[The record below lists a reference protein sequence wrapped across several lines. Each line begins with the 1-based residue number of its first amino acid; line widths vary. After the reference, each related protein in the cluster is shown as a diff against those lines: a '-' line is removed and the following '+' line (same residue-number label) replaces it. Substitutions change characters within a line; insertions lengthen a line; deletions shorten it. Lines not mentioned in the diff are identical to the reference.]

1 MTKIAKRSVG
11 RPRSSE
17 AETIRFVT
25 LNMPL
30 QAKKELEAIKE
41 SLEKQIGFSVS
52 LSDTIRHLI
61 KLHNGKFK

>member
-1 MTKIAKRSVG
+1 MTKTAKRSVG

-17 AETIRFVT
+17 AETIKFVT

-30 QAKKELEAIKE
+30 QAKRELEIIKE

-61 KLHNGKFK
+61 KLHNGKVK